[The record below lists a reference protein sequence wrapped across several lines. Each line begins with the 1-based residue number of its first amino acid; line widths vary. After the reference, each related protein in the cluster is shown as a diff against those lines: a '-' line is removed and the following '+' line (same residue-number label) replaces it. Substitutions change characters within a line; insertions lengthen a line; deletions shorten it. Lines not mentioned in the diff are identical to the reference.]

1 VTAQA
6 GHAPGVTTGAAY
18 GALVASGVAL
28 GVVGSFQFAWDLGGF
43 PVAAL
48 ALTIVNLVAFRAAG
62 WAMAARLGAVAVAVP
77 WLIVVIVLSSP
88 RAEGDLVVTG
98 TLAGWLFILGG
109 ATAAALAIAWTP
121 STLTSPDPGPG

>member
-1 VTAQA
+1 
-6 GHAPGVTTGAAY
+6 VTTGAAY

-28 GVVGSFQFAWDLGGF
+28 GVVGSFQFSWDVGGV

-48 ALTIVNLVAFRAAG
+48 ALTIVNLVVFRAAG
-62 WAMAARLGAVAVAVP
+62 WAMAAKLGAVAVAVP
-77 WLIVVIVLSSP
+77 WLVVVILLSTP

-109 ATAAALAIAWTP
+109 ATAAALAIVWTP
-121 STLTSPDPGPG
+121 STWSPPDPGQP